1 MPSFSGVKSGF
12 KEIKPFLIN
21 MFKNLSSISSKAKQI
36 TSKSNKIDNNF
47 ASDNLIEHILL

>member
-1 MPSFSGVKSGF
+1 MPSFSRVKSGF
-12 KEIKPFLIN
+12 KEIKSFLIN